1 MAANNTANSVAPT
14 GGTPVWLAKSQPYN
28 NKPVTVMDHCVRCAD
43 MAAKFGMP
51 LGLEDQA
58 YLMLLAHD
66 FGKRSPLFQ
75 AVLNKTRSGV
85 DHALPGAAF
94 LKILGAPDPVVQ
106 AVAGHHAGLLS
117 YERLE
122 PYIEQVL
129 NDPGMPA
136 GPFNRLPSIAGGAAF
151 SAAIKDF
158 AADVRTAGVARK
170 TRAGQSKGWHY
181 EPDAAW
187 PEWKRA
193 MYRMLSARFAMSLQA
208 DADYTV
214 SAIEA
219 GELDGGLAQPFM
231 DPHAA
236 LERLYAYRN
245 KIKKASNA
253 GTAVNTLRGR
263 VWRACGVAGRKQ
275 TAPGKALY
283 TLTAPTGS
291 GKTLGMLRFAL
302 ERMRADPTR
311 KRVVF
316 VLPFLSLVDQTVD
329 IIKNIIPDVVVDT
342 SAVDH
347 TGKIDRL
354 MTETWDAAC
363 VVTTTVQFFGSLFS
377 DLPGQC
383 RKLHNLAESVLLFDE
398 IQQLPLE
405 LSRVAMQG
413 LAFLVSD
420 YKACVLLSTAT
431 QPAYARLDGLDWT
444 PREII
449 ANPTALHAAAG
460 GKRIEVMPGRPDIQ
474 SIATTAA
481 AHSSVCVVCNLKRH
495 TRAVYAAWKTL
506 GLEGAYFL
514 SSDMCMAH
522 RRKVIRKIKA
532 RQNAG
537 KPVRLASTQCVEA
550 GVDLDF
556 EFMYR
561 ALAPLTAILQ
571 AAGRQDR
578 NGNWPNGKTF
588 VFEPKD
594 DGKGMCYPDAG
605 YARQAMVVKEMLAA
619 GADLSGFDAVETYY
633 TRLFAGFEDPKAI
646 RKALREE
653 DYPGFSDASRLI
665 RHDGWR
671 VVVPYGDSDQIAA
684 YQNLLCA
691 VYSESARKSHL
702 ACTGAIS
709 TTTYDYEGLRSHC
722 AEVLF
727 KNPDGTDRHTGTFV
741 LLPDHIS
748 CYSEETGL
756 DFGQDVPAI
765 I

>member
-1 MAANNTANSVAPT
+1 MAANNAANNAAPT
-14 GGTPVWLAKSQPYN
+14 GGAPVWLAKSRPYKN
-28 NKPVTVMDHCVRCAD
+28 GPVTVMNHCVRCAD

-236 LERLYAYRN
+236 LERLYAYRD

-253 GTAVNTLRGR
+253 GTAMNTLRGR

-275 TAPGKALY
+275 AAPGTSLY

-302 ERMRADPTR
+302 ERMRKDPTR
-311 KRVVF
+311 KRVIF

-329 IIKNIIPDVVVDT
+329 VIKNVVPDVVVDT

-444 PREII
+444 PREIV
-449 ANPTALHAAAG
+449 ANPAALHAAAG

-474 SIATTAA
+474 NIATAA
-481 AHSSVCVVCNLKRH
+481 AAHGSVCVVCNLKRH
-495 TRAVYAAWKTL
+495 ARAVYAAWKTL

-594 DGKGMCYPDAG
+594 NGKGMCYPDAG
-605 YARQAMVVKEMLAA
+605 YARQAMAVKEMLAA

>member
-1 MAANNTANSVAPT
+1 MAKANAPKNAA
-14 GGTPVWLAKSQPYN
+14 GPAGSPVWLAKSRPYN
-28 NKPVTVMDHCVRCAD
+28 NQPVTVMDHCVRCAD
-43 MAAKFGMP
+43 MAAKFGTP

-66 FGKRSPLFQ
+66 FGKRSQLFQ
-75 AVLNKTRSGV
+75 AVLARTRSGV

-94 LKILGAPDPVVQ
+94 LKILGAPDPVIQ

-129 NDPGMPA
+129 RDPGMQA
-136 GPFNRLPSIAGGAAF
+136 GPFNRLPSLAGGAAF
-151 SAAIKDF
+151 SSAIKDF
-158 AADVRTAGVARK
+158 AADVQTAGIARK
-170 TRAGQSKGWHY
+170 TRAGQAKGWPY
-181 EPDAAW
+181 APDAAW
-187 PEWKRA
+187 PGWKSA
-193 MYRMLSARFAMSLQA
+193 MYRMLAARFALSLQA

-219 GELDGGLAQPFM
+219 GELDDGTAAPFM
-231 DPHAA
+231 DPRAA
-236 LERLYAYRN
+236 LDRLCAYRN
-245 KIKKASNA
+245 GIKKASNA
-253 GTAVNTLRGR
+253 GKTVNALRGR

-302 ERMRADPTR
+302 ERMRTDPTR
-311 KRVVF
+311 KRVIF

-329 IIKNIIPDVVVDT
+329 IVRNVVPDVVVDT

-354 MTETWDAAC
+354 MTETWDAPC

-398 IQQLPLE
+398 IQQVPLE

-413 LAFLVSD
+413 LAFLASD

-431 QPAYARLDGLDWT
+431 QPAYAGLDGLDWT
-444 PREII
+444 PREIV
-449 ANPTALHAAAG
+449 ANPAALHAATG
-460 GKRIEVMPGRPDIQ
+460 GKRVEIMPGRPDIQ
-474 SIATTAA
+474 EIAATTAA
-481 AHSSVCVVCNLKRH
+481 HGSVCVVCNLKRH
-495 TRAVYAAWKTL
+495 ARAVYAAWKAL
-506 GLEGAYFL
+506 GLEDAYFL

-522 RRKVIRKIKA
+522 RRKIIRKIKA
-532 RQNAG
+532 RQAAG

-594 DGKGMCYPDAG
+594 DGNGMLYPDAG
-605 YARQAMVVKEMLAA
+605 YARQAMAVKELLAA
-619 GADLSGFDAVETYY
+619 GTDLSDFGAIEAYY
-633 TRLFAGFEDPKAI
+633 ARLFAGFEDPEDI
-646 RKALREE
+646 RKTLREE

-665 RHDGWR
+665 KHDGWR
-671 VVVPYGDSDQIAA
+671 VVVPYGDPDQVAA

-709 TTTYDYEGLRSHC
+709 TKTYDYEGLRAHC

-727 KNPDGTDRHTGTFV
+727 KNPDGTDRHTGTYV
-741 LLPDHIS
+741 LLPDHAS

-756 DFGQDVPAI
+756 DFDQDVPTI